1 MGSGSLAAQDTLVN
15 SWLLLLA
22 MGELVV
28 GSIEPMPWS
37 LHQGL
42 RKLGVYS
49 LTLVVYGLNVVSTDI
64 IIIIC

>member
-1 MGSGSLAAQDTLVN
+1 
-15 SWLLLLA
+15 
-22 MGELVV
+22 MGEVVV
-28 GSIEPMPWS
+28 GRIEPMSWS

-49 LTLVVYGLNVVSTDI
+49 LTLVVYGLNVVPTDI